1 MVMFVPLPGLGGFQQ
16 LYQMAK
22 TPIASTRTLGEL
34 GEAMELTIQ
43 TPALWLLQSEE
54 EFRQNSDIVYQ
65 NKPRKGELKLAKNW
79 FDVLPLLYSVQK
91 YFSFEKND
99 DFYIK

>member
-1 MVMFVPLPGLGGFQQ
+1 VPGLGGFQQ

-34 GEAMELTIQ
+34 GEAMELSVQ
-43 TPALWLLQSEE
+43 TPVKWLLLSDE
-54 EFRQNSDIVYQ
+54 EFLQDSSIVYQ

-79 FDVLPLLYSVQK
+79 YDVLPLLYSIQK
-91 YFSFEKND
+91 FFSFEKNN